1 MGRRDDMIRFI
12 YLVIIPA
19 LYFDRGV
26 LECETG
32 RLRFWHF
39 LGMVQMAG
47 GMGVVPHRICIYD
60 WIGLMSER
68 ASLGGLDFLYHF
80 LFILFS
86 FAIKRAWYQ

>member
-1 MGRRDDMIRFI
+1 MIRFI

-47 GMGVVPHRICIYD
+47 GWGCT
-60 WIGLMSER
+60 
-68 ASLGGLDFLYHF
+68 
-80 LFILFS
+80 
-86 FAIKRAWYQ
+86 